1 MLIVMVSLMASDSIE
16 SGRLQQD
23 GREVWGVYSVTRGL
37 KGQEE
42 GGGGP

>member
-1 MLIVMVSLMASDSIE
+1 MLIVMPFLMAPDSIE
-16 SGRLQQD
+16 SGRLQAD
-23 GREVWGVYSVTRGL
+23 GQEACGVHSVTRGL